1 MRTKVGKQYNKLCVH
16 MHGVAKLPLKFNII
30 LLQIAFFINLS
41 PLCVVSCKIREND
54 RKSNL
59 FGPEKET
66 KGKKIPYYVYCWSH
80 SQREDKCTNVEDPVI
95 IPVLLYFVFT
105 KKMFIIVCM

>member
-1 MRTKVGKQYNKLCVH
+1 MCSW
-16 MHGVAKLPLKFNII
+16 VAKLPLKFNII
-30 LLQIAFFINLS
+30 YFSKLHFFINLS
-41 PLCVVSCKIREND
+41 PLYVVSCKIREND

-66 KGKKIPYYVYCWSH
+66 KEKK

-105 KKMFIIVCM
+105 KKMFIIVGR